1 MKKLALLVILY
12 SFLNPE
18 IASSQMK
25 KGDMLIGISSSL
37 NMLGSGSNVMNL
49 DFSSVKYKSN
59 AEDYLEPGADK
70 LTSYNLQP
78 KAGYFITNKF
88 ALGLDLNLSI
98 SKNKDGSSNDE
109 ITQSSFSIGP
119 LFRYYIPS
127 EKVMPFFEVSTA
139 FGSLTN
145 KYQSVNLN
153 DKSTSRITSLGGGF
167 GIAAPLGE
175 KVTFDVLVGY
185 SSLIIKDK
193 DKDNNPDDEKTVIG
207 TFGINFGFTII
218 LGAK

>member
-1 MKKLALLVILY
+1 MKKLAFIIILY

-25 KGDMLIGISSSL
+25 KGDMLIGVSSTL
-37 NMLGSGSNVMNL
+37 NTLGTGSNLMNL
-49 DFSSVKYKSN
+49 SFSSVKYKSN
-59 AEDYLEPGADK
+59 AEGYRESDADK
-70 LTSYNLQP
+70 LTNYNLQP
-78 KAGYFITNKF
+78 KVGYFITNKI

-98 SKNKDGSSNDE
+98 FKNKDGSSSDE
-109 ITQSSFSIGP
+109 VTQSSFSIGP

-127 EKVMPFFEVSTA
+127 EKVMPFFELSTA
-139 FGSLTN
+139 FGSMTN

-167 GIAAPLGE
+167 GIAAPLGK
-175 KVTFDVLVGY
+175 KVTFDVLAEY
-185 SSLIIKDK
+185 SSLTIK